1 MRVRI
6 ESHIRGELVQ
16 VVWDE
21 GTVTGDLEL
30 VDRARRMYESHSQLI
45 DESDVTAF
53 IAALEQAAGE
63 RVDIT
68 IWPDPDRPDPS
79 RSRLPDM
86 GPPGPD

>member
-30 VDRARRMYESHSQLI
+30 VDRARRMYRSQSLQI
-45 DESDVTAF
+45 DENDVTAF

-68 IWPDPDRPDPS
+68 IWPDPEQPDKS
-79 RSRLPDM
+79 RSPRPGVGLPDNS
-86 GPPGPD
+86 

>member
-16 VVWDE
+16 VLWDE

-30 VDRARRMYESHSQLI
+30 VDRARRMYESHSQQI
-45 DESDVTAF
+45 DESDVAAF
-53 IAALEQAAGE
+53 IAALEQAAGG

-68 IWPDPDRPDPS
+68 IWPDS
-79 RSRLPDM
+79 ERSDAERSDAERS
-86 GPPGPD
+86 DQN